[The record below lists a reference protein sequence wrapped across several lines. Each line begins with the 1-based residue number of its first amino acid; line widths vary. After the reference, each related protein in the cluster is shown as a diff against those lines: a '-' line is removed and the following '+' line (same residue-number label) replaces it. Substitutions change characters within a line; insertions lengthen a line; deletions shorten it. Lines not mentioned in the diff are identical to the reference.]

1 MTRQI
6 RRVVLITHGVPSI
19 AATALQETLTILRDQ
34 EIEVLALRNEW
45 EKHPTLLDGPP
56 HATPT
61 SGPSELEGVDLCLV
75 LGGDGTM
82 LRGFHLTRDLA
93 IPVAGVN
100 LGRVG
105 FLTTVPK
112 DEVSAGLTRL
122 VSGEFEEYPLL
133 GLEAQVD
140 GETYRAAN
148 DVVVCKGGRPTACSL
163 GLTLNGVTLFEVQC
177 DGVVVGTPAG
187 SSAYS
192 LAAGGPLLG
201 ISVDAYII
209 SLIAAHAA
217 GVRPVVAA
225 PCDVLEVVNMDEGE
239 VFLDADGVRLRALKA
254 GTVVRVVTCPQ
265 MSSLA
270 LLKGDSLYHHFRDRL
285 L

>member
-1 MTRQI
+1 VRSLVKRI
-6 RRVVLITHGVPSI
+6 VVVTHGESSV
-19 AATALQETLTILRDQ
+19 AASALAETLAVLRDR
-34 EIEVLALRNEW
+34 EIEVLALRTEW
-45 EKHPTLLDGPP
+45 DKHPALLNGPP
-56 HATPT
+56 RATAI

-105 FLTTVPK
+105 FLTTIPK
-112 DEVSAGLTRL
+112 DDVSSGLARLMAGDF
-122 VSGEFEEYPLL
+122 VKYPLL
-133 GLEAQVD
+133 GLEAQVE

-148 DVVVCKGGRPTACSL
+148 DVVVCKGGRPTACAL
-163 GLTLNGVTLFEVQC
+163 GLTINGVTLFEVQC

-201 ISVDAYII
+201 IEVDAYVI

-225 PCDVLEVVNMDEGE
+225 PCDVLEIVNLDEGD
-239 VFLDADGVRLRALKA
+239 VFLDADGLRLKPLNA
-254 GTVVRVVTCPQ
+254 GAVVRVVTCPQ
-265 MSSLA
+265 MTSLA

>member
-1 MTRQI
+1 MSSRI
-6 RRVVLITHGVPSI
+6 KRVVVITHGESTV
-19 AATALQETLTILRDQ
+19 AATALREALALLWRAGID
-34 EIEVLALRNEW
+34 VLALRSEW
-45 EKHPTLLDGPP
+45 DKHGALLNGPP
-56 HATPT
+56 RATPIT
-61 SGPSELEGVDLCLV
+61 GSSELEEVDLCLV

-112 DEVSAGLTRL
+112 EDLSAGLERFL
-122 VSGEFEEYPLL
+122 AGEFRKFPLL
-133 GLEAQVD
+133 GLEARFES
-140 GETYRAAN
+140 ETYRASN
-148 DVVVCKGGRPTACSL
+148 DVVVCKGGRSTACSL
-163 GLTLNGVTLFEVQC
+163 ALTINGVTLFEVQC

-201 ISVDAYII
+201 IEVDAYVI
-209 SLIAAHAA
+209 SLVAAHAA

-225 PCDVLEVVNMDEGE
+225 PSDVLEIINMDRED
-239 VFLDADGVRLRALKA
+239 VFLDADGLRVRSLPA
-254 GTVVRVVTCPQ
+254 GAVVRVETCPQ
-265 MSSLA
+265 MTSLA
-270 LLKGDSLYHHFRDRL
+270 LLEGDSLYHHFRDRL